1 MHVYNYDPLNR
12 LARFKLCRSFFRISR
27 FSSPFYG
34 EPGPE
39 NELNFTIV
47 SSSSF
52 SSVVIP
58 AKDRLESEQRLWRLK
73 VSRFRSKRG
82 KKFG

>member
-39 NELNFTIV
+39 NDLNFTIV

>member
-58 AKDRLESEQRLWRLK
+58 AKDRLESEQ
-73 VSRFRSKRG
+73 
-82 KKFG
+82 